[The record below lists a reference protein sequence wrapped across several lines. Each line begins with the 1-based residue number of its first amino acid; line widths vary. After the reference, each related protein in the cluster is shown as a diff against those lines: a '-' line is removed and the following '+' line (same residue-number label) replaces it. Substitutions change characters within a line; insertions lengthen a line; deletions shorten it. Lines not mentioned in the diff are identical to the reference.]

1 MKGAFKYSQVALI
14 ALSLTACGG
23 GGGGGGGG
31 PSAPVTTT
39 PNVPG
44 VLPGSIS
51 RPVQPISQP
60 ITPPPNNNQ
69 STPPNNG
76 NNGGLNNTGGN
87 TQPPSNNGGS
97 NNNSSGNSQP
107 INPPTNSS
115 NSGTGGGNTTQP
127 NNQGG
132 AITPPSGGNTNP
144 APPNSNQIT
153 PQPPQNLPTPKN
165 VENLRTNLTDT
176 ANDENKIMK
185 ISVIDTDFSD
195 KGDTFNAFNYDD
207 GTSRLRLNV
216 GTNYQAKGS
225 NKSHGT
231 MAAGV
236 IASYNKTSPIYGYT
250 TDNTQSNVIAQNIH
264 FEAAYNNGAR
274 IFNNSWGGNVE
285 ENNYAN
291 EQVWRNRLGATPTDQ
306 FVGQKAASDSIFV
319 FAVGNEGVDHPKR
332 AHYASTQSH
341 YPVVYPNAKRG
352 FIAVTSVNWG
362 NNSLMPYA
370 NKLGPL
376 AKFWGIAS
384 HGEHSLFNHQA
395 DTQGTSFAAPVV
407 SAAAANVWEKFP
419 WMSNH
424 LVVQSIL
431 STANQLGSTNVTT
444 GPRDDV
450 GWGVLN
456 QTRALKG
463 PARFDK
469 RLLTD
474 DEPNH
479 VVADFNYR
487 NYKEKD
493 RLTFSNDITGDAG
506 FKKKGTG
513 ILYFTGSNSYTGDT
527 IIEGGRLQI
536 ENALTSSKVTINQ
549 NGTLTAQNESKKVTI
564 GNNNGYTLTNNGS
577 LEVFGKGLTING
589 NYTATQN
596 SRTAIDI
603 NTAQLNVTGTA
614 DMGNSRILA
623 HINNI
628 QQIPTS
634 GSHEKIILTA
644 KTLQNYNNYY
654 TISDYIN
661 PYIKIDELKTENNQ
675 VKVKFTRNSSQYVA
689 RAIAFSTTSSLN
701 TANNLDVA
709 LNEVAS
715 NSSSPLATNALSI
728 ITATPFALTKTLQTL
743 SAEIY
748 ASSQNALLNQNHQIS
763 QKMATRAFSD
773 ESGFYSSYDY
783 NRYEISKQGFASGDT
798 KSYLTSVGVDERVD
812 DFKFGVNLNR
822 GQIKSEFTNLAG
834 NSKITTNGVNLYA
847 KAGFSDFY
855 TLFGT
860 GITWIENSVK
870 RNLIIANDSSQ
881 INVKQKGKIYN
892 IYAEAGYRFGFF
904 TPFLAY
910 ELNMFRQNGID
921 EGQNFGIK
929 SDRTSNDISSYLS
942 GVRANFN
949 AQNFSFNAALTYIY
963 TPDADFDF
971 KAKFVGGNSDIT
983 IKGINAN
990 KNQLGLNFGVG
1001 YSFTP
1006 SFGVFSSYAF
1016 NTSKDAKSQ
1025 NLNVSA
1031 RYKF

>member
-31 PSAPVTTT
+31 PSTPANQPQTT
-39 PNVPG
+39 G

-51 RPVQPISQP
+51 KPVQPIPQP
-60 ITPPPNNNQ
+60 ITPPP
-69 STPPNNG
+69 G
-76 NNGGLNNTGGN
+76 NNGG
-87 TQPPSNNGGS
+87 SS
-97 NNNSSGNSQP
+97 NNSSGNSQP

-115 NSGTGGGNTTQP
+115 NSGTGGGSTTQP
-127 NNQGG
+127 PVTPLNPGGNQSSSGTT
-132 AITPPSGGNTNP
+132 TPPVL
-144 APPNSNQIT
+144 PNDKST
-153 PQPPQNLPTPKN
+153 
-165 VENLRTNLTDT
+165 ENLRSALNDT
-176 ANDENKIMK
+176 ANDENKVMK
-185 ISVIDTDFSD
+185 ISVIDTDFSN

-207 GTSRLRLNV
+207 GSPRLFLNV
-216 GTNYQAKGS
+216 GTSNQAKGS
-225 NKSHGT
+225 NQSHGT

-236 IASYNKTSPIYGYT
+236 IAGYNKKSLIYGYT

-285 ENNYAN
+285 ERDYKN
-291 EQVWRNRLGATPTDQ
+291 EQVWKNRLGATPIDQ
-306 FVGQKAASDSIFV
+306 FIGQKAASDSIFV
-319 FAVGNEGVDHPKR
+319 FAVGNEGIDHPER
-332 AHYASTQSH
+332 ASYASTQSH
-341 YPVVYPNAKRG
+341 YPVVFPEAKRG
-352 FIAVTSVNWG
+352 FIAVTSVDWG
-362 NNSLMPYA
+362 DRSKMAYA

-376 AKFWGIAS
+376 AKIWGIAS
-384 HGEHSLFNHQA
+384 HGEHSLFNNQA
-395 DTQGTSFAAPVV
+395 RTEGTSFAAPVV

-431 STANQLGSTNVTT
+431 TTANELGLNRVSTN
-444 GPRDDV
+444 PRDDV

-456 QTRALKG
+456 ESRALKG
-463 PARFDK
+463 PARFDT

-479 VVADFNYR
+479 VVADFDYR
-487 NYKEKD
+487 NYKQKD
-493 RLTFSNDITGDAG
+493 RLTFGNDITGDAG
-506 FKKKGTG
+506 FKKRGTG

-527 IIEGGRLQI
+527 IVENGYLQI
-536 ENALTSSKVTINQ
+536 EKELTSSKVTINQ
-549 NGTLTAQNESKKVTI
+549 NGTLIARNETDKVKI
-564 GNNNGYTLTNNGS
+564 GNGNAYTLTNKGS

-589 NYTATQN
+589 DYKAGAN

-603 NTAQLNVTGTA
+603 NTAVLDVKGIA
-614 DMGNSRILA
+614 DMRNSRILA

-628 QQIPTS
+628 QQVPAT
-634 GSHEKIILTA
+634 GPHEKTILTA

-661 PYIKIDELKTENNQ
+661 PYITIDELKQDGNDI
-675 VKVKFTRNSSQYVA
+675 KVKFTRNSTPYVVKA
-689 RAIAFSTTSSLN
+689 LAFSTRSSLN

-709 LNEVAS
+709 LNEVAT

-728 ITATPFALTKTLQTL
+728 VTATPFALTRTIQSL

-748 ASSQNALLNQNHQIS
+748 ASSQNAMLNQNHQIS

-798 KSYLTSVGVDERVD
+798 KSHLTSVGVDKSVD
-812 DFKFGVNLNR
+812 DFKFGVSLNR

-892 IYAEAGYRFGFF
+892 IYAEAGYGFGFF
-904 TPFLAY
+904 TPFIAY

-963 TPDADFDF
+963 TPNADFDF